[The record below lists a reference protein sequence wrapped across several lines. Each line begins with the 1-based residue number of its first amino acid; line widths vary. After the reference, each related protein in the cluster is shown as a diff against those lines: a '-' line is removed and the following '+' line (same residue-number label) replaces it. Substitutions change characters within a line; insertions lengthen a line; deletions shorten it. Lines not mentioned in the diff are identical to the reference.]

1 MYCTHGIVD
10 CCVSFLVGRPRLHL
24 YEGVSCRV
32 VSCRVVVAVTHPPP
46 DTYNDE
52 AAGMPRGTARER
64 RRHWTAGVADV
75 MCGLVGF
82 VVLVRG
88 ACVSCTIHRG
98 GGDAAM
104 R

>member
-32 VSCRVVVAVTHPPP
+32 VSCCRRGDPSSASH
-46 DTYNDE
+46 NDE
-52 AAGMPRGTARER
+52 VSDVPRGTARER